1 LHTEATESPAT
12 TKVRAIKLGK
22 AWVQGGTSNK
32 INENKAT
39 RKYNNNKHMNTKMNK
54 IIYENNKTK
63 TNKKPCQVHRRCA

>member
-32 INENKAT
+32 INQNKAT
-39 RKYNNNKHMNTKMNK
+39 RKYNNNKHMNTRNEQDNK
-54 IIYENNKTK
+54 
-63 TNKKPCQVHRRCA
+63 